1 MSDPDTSSIDDPV
14 AATTPQLR
22 LATPADL
29 DALIS
34 IENATFSSDRLSP
47 RQWRHHLLNP
57 NAAIIVASNRGG
69 LVAAAVLFFRKP
81 SRFARL
87 YSIAV
92 STEMRGQ
99 GLGERLLDACE
110 TAASERGCV
119 SLRLEVREDNE
130 SAKRLYARRGYR
142 LFGRRDN
149 YYEDGAD
156 ALRYEK
162 SLPHS

>member
-1 MSDPDTSSIDDPV
+1 MADPGTLSIDDPG

-29 DALIS
+29 DALITL
-34 IENATFSSDRLSP
+34 ENATFSSDRLSP
-47 RQWRHHLLNP
+47 RQWHRHLLSE
-57 NAAIIVASNRGG
+57 NACVIVATTRVG
-69 LVAAAVLFFRKP
+69 LVAAAVLFFRKG

-92 STEMRGQ
+92 SADVRGQ

-110 TAASERGCV
+110 DAARLRNCA
-119 SLRLEVREDNE
+119 SLRLEVREGNE
-130 SAKRLYARRGYR
+130 SAKRLYERRGYQ
-142 LFGRRDN
+142 LFGRRN
-149 YYEDGAD
+149 SYYEDGED

-162 SLPHS
+162 SLLHD

>member
-1 MSDPDTSSIDDPV
+1 MADPNTFSIDDSGT
-14 AATTPQLR
+14 AITPQLR

-29 DALIS
+29 DALITL
-34 IENATFSSDRLSP
+34 ENATFSSDRLSP
-47 RQWRHHLLNP
+47 RQWRHHLLNR
-57 NAAIIVASNRGG
+57 NATIIVASNCAE

-92 STEMRGQ
+92 STDARGQ

-110 TAASERGCV
+110 DAARSHGCI
-119 SLRLEVREDNE
+119 SLRLEVREGNE
-130 SAKRLYARRGYR
+130 SAKRLYERRGYR
-142 LFGRRDN
+142 MFGRRDS
-149 YYEDGAD
+149 YYEDGED

-162 SLPHS
+162 SLLCD